1 MNRNWLEKDF
11 YRLLE
16 VRKDADQ
23 ATVKKAYRRLAQK
36 LHPDAN
42 PDDPN
47 AAERFKEVSE
57 AYSVLSD
64 TDRRREYDQVR
75 SMGAQGF
82 GAGGGPFAGGQVRI
96 EDLFSGAGGIGDLFN
111 FGRGARGPQRG
122 SDLSASLDLTFEESV
137 RGATRPVPVSGAVPC
152 GRCSGSG
159 GEPGTPVDVCGN
171 CGGTGTVASN
181 QGFFSFTNPCPVCG
195 GAGRNVESHCR
206 QCSGSGQEIRARTIR
221 VRIPPGIKDG
231 NTIRLRGRG
240 APGPRG
246 GPPGDLLVKVRVG
259 KHPLFSRKG
268 DDLTMKL
275 PITFTEA
282 ALGAKVRVVTLNGPV
297 TLKIPA
303 GTPSGKTFRIRKEGV
318 RRDSGRPGDLLV
330 TVQVAVPEKL
340 PKDAKKLLEEFKD
353 KYETADPRAHL

>member
-1 MNRNWLEKDF
+1 MNRDWLEKDF
-11 YRLLE
+11 YRLLG
-16 VRKDADQ
+16 VGKDADQ
-23 ATVKKAYRRLAQK
+23 ATIKKAYRRLAQK

-47 AAERFKEVSE
+47 AAERFKGVSE

-64 TDRRREYDQVR
+64 ADRRREYDQVR

-96 EDLFSGAGGIGDLFN
+96 EDLFGAAGGIGDLFN

-122 SDLSASLDLTFEESV
+122 SDVSATLDLTFEESV
-137 RGATRPVPVSGAVPC
+137 RGTTSPVRCRARSSADAARDPEGSPGLRWTCAGTAAAPHGRFQPGFLLLHQPVPRV
-152 GRCSGSG
+152 RRRRQ
-159 GEPGTPVDVCGN
+159 E
-171 CGGTGTVASN
+171 
-181 QGFFSFTNPCPVCG
+181 
-195 GAGRNVESHCR
+195 RESYCR
-206 QCSGSGQEIRARTIR
+206 QCGGSGQEIRARTIR

-268 DDLTMKL
+268 NDLTMQL

-282 ALGAKVRVVTLNGPV
+282 ALGAKVRVLTLNGPV

-330 TVQVAVPEKL
+330 SVQVTVPEKL
-340 PKDAKKLLEEFKD
+340 PKDARKLLKEFKD

>member
-1 MNRNWLEKDF
+1 MNRDWLEKDF

-16 VRKDADQ
+16 VGKDADQ
-23 ATVKKAYRRLAQK
+23 ATIKKAYRRLAQK

-47 AAERFKEVSE
+47 AAERFKGVSE

-64 TDRRREYDQVR
+64 ADRRREYDQVR

-82 GAGGGPFAGGQVRI
+82 GPGGGPFAGGQVRI
-96 EDLFSGAGGIGDLFN
+96 EDLFGGAGGIGDLFN
-111 FGRGARGPQRG
+111 FSRGRRGPQRG
-122 SDLSASLDLTFEESV
+122 ADMSATLDLTFEESI
-137 RGATRPVPVSGAVPC
+137 RGTTSPVAVQGAVQC

-159 GEPGTPVDVCGN
+159 GEPGTTVDVCGN

-206 QCSGSGQEIRARTIR
+206 QCGGSGQEVRARTIK

-231 NTIRLRGRG
+231 STIRLRGRG

-246 GPPGDLLVKVRVG
+246 GPPGDLLVKVSVG
-259 KHPLFSRKG
+259 QHPVFSRKG
-268 DDLTMKL
+268 DNLTMQL

-282 ALGAKVRVVTLNGPV
+282 ALGAKVRVMTLNGPV

-318 RRDSGRPGDLLV
+318 RRDKGRPGDLLV
-330 TVQVAVPEKL
+330 TAQVTVPEKL
-340 PKDAKKLLEEFKD
+340 PRDARKLLEEFKD

>member
-1 MNRNWLEKDF
+1 MNRDWLEKDF

-16 VRKDADQ
+16 VGKDADQ
-23 ATVKKAYRRLAQK
+23 ATIKKAYRRLAQK

-47 AAERFKEVSE
+47 AAERFKGVSE

-64 TDRRREYDQVR
+64 ADRRREYDQVR

-82 GAGGGPFAGGQVRI
+82 GPGGGPFAGGQVRI
-96 EDLFSGAGGIGDLFN
+96 EDLFAGAGGIGDLFN
-111 FGRGARGPQRG
+111 FGRGRRGPQRG
-122 SDLSASLDLTFEESV
+122 ADMSAALDLTFEESI
-137 RGATRPVPVSGAVPC
+137 RGTTSSVPVQGAVQC

-206 QCSGSGQEIRARTIR
+206 QCGGSGQEVRARTIK

-231 NTIRLRGRG
+231 STIRLRGRG

-246 GPPGDLLVKVRVG
+246 GPPGDLLVKVKVG
-259 KHPLFSRKG
+259 RHPVFSRKG
-268 DDLTMKL
+268 DNLTMQL

-282 ALGAKVRVVTLNGPV
+282 ALGAKVRVMTLNGPV

-330 TVQVAVPEKL
+330 TAQVTVPEKL
-340 PKDAKKLLEEFKD
+340 PRDARKLLEEFKD

>member
-1 MNRNWLEKDF
+1 MNRDWLEKDF

-23 ATVKKAYRRLAQK
+23 ATIKKAYRRLAQR

-42 PDDPN
+42 PNDPN

-64 TDRRREYDQVR
+64 ADRRQEYDQVR

-96 EDLFSGAGGIGDLFN
+96 EDLFGGAGGIGDLFN
-111 FGRGARGPQRG
+111 FSRGGRGPQRG
-122 SDLSASLDLTFEESV
+122 SDVSETLDLTFEESI
-137 RGATRPVPVSGAVPC
+137 RGTTRPVPVSGAVQC

-159 GEPGTPVDVCGN
+159 GEPGTQVDVCGN

-195 GAGRNVESHCR
+195 GAGRNVESRCR
-206 QCSGSGQEIRARTIR
+206 QCGGSGQEIRARTIR

-231 NTIRLRGRG
+231 STIRLRGRG

-246 GPPGDLLVKVRVG
+246 GPPGDLLVRVTVG
-259 KHPLFSRKG
+259 RHPLFSRRG
-268 DDLTMKL
+268 DDLIMQL

-282 ALGAKVRVVTLNGPV
+282 ALGAKVRVLTLNGPV
-297 TLKIPA
+297 RLKIPA

-330 TVQVAVPEKL
+330 SVQVTVPEKL
-340 PKDAKKLLEEFKD
+340 PKDARKLLEEFKD

>member
-1 MNRNWLEKDF
+1 MNRDWLEKDF

-16 VRKDADQ
+16 VGKDADQ
-23 ATVKKAYRRLAQK
+23 ATIKKAYRRLAQK

-47 AAERFKEVSE
+47 AAERFKGVSE

-82 GAGGGPFAGGQVRI
+82 GPGGGPFAGGQVRI
-96 EDLFSGAGGIGDLFN
+96 EDLFAGAGGIGDLFN
-111 FGRGARGPQRG
+111 FGRGRQGAQRG
-122 SDLSASLDLTFEESV
+122 ADMSATLDLTFEESI
-137 RGATRPVPVSGAVPC
+137 RGTTSPVPVQGTVHC

-159 GEPGTPVDVCGN
+159 GEPGTTVDVCGN

-206 QCSGSGQEIRARTIR
+206 QCGGSGQEVRARTIK

-231 NTIRLRGRG
+231 STIRLRGRG

-246 GPPGDLLVKVRVG
+246 GPPGDLLVKVKVG
-259 KHPLFSRKG
+259 RHPVFSRKG
-268 DDLTMKL
+268 DNLTMQL

-282 ALGAKVRVVTLNGPV
+282 ALGAKVRVMTLNGPV

-330 TVQVAVPEKL
+330 TAQVTVPEKL
-340 PKDAKKLLEEFKD
+340 PRDARKLLEEFKD

>member
-1 MNRNWLEKDF
+1 MNRDWLEKDF

-16 VRKDADQ
+16 VGKDADQ
-23 ATVKKAYRRLAQK
+23 ATIKKAYRRLAQK

-47 AAERFKEVSE
+47 AAERFKGVSE

-64 TDRRREYDQVR
+64 ADRRREYDQVR

-82 GAGGGPFAGGQVRI
+82 GPGGGPFAGGQVRI
-96 EDLFSGAGGIGDLFN
+96 EDLFGGAGGIGDLFN
-111 FGRGARGPQRG
+111 FSRGHRGPQRG
-122 SDLSASLDLTFEESV
+122 ADMSATLDLTFEESI
-137 RGATRPVPVSGAVPC
+137 RGTTSPVAVQGAVQC

-159 GEPGTPVDVCGN
+159 GEPGTTVDVCGN

-206 QCSGSGQEIRARTIR
+206 QCGGSGQEVRARTIK

-231 NTIRLRGRG
+231 STIRLRGRG

-246 GPPGDLLVKVRVG
+246 GPPGDLLVRVRVG
-259 KHPLFSRKG
+259 RHPVFSRKG
-268 DDLTMKL
+268 DNLTMQL

-282 ALGAKVRVVTLNGPV
+282 ALGAKVRVMTLNGPV

-318 RRDSGRPGDLLV
+318 RRGSGRPGDLLV
-330 TVQVAVPEKL
+330 TAQVTVPEKL
-340 PKDAKKLLEEFKD
+340 PRDARKLLEEFKD